1 MLSNGKDP
9 HIVAFKELEVKL
21 KEKEDIIAKLK
32 EAF

>member
-9 HIVAFKELEVKL
+9 HIVTFKEMEVKL

-32 EAF
+32 ETF